1 MGADATAFDA
11 FFMTKT
17 VDTENSAGAGMV
29 PRGLGYLY
37 GADAYWMF
45 SQIVF
50 GDDSVLEDPEMV
62 TRDPVTFFLS
72 GFMTWM
78 IPMNGKPAPH
88 NIMLGQWEPSWEE

>member
-50 GDDSVLEDPEMV
+50 GDNSVLEDP
-62 TRDPVTFFLS
+62 
-72 GFMTWM
+72 
-78 IPMNGKPAPH
+78 
-88 NIMLGQWEPSWEE
+88 